1 MPFLTRRGLFHLF
14 YRLRLVAEEHQI
26 CWASSILSD
35 NMEDEDSIY
44 GMVPLTLQ
52 SLFVLYFVDFHIHQ
66 QLYPVTL
73 FPSIGLSVQNLVLLI
88 NE

>member
-1 MPFLTRRGLFHLF
+1 
-14 YRLRLVAEEHQI
+14 
-26 CWASSILSD
+26 
-35 NMEDEDSIY
+35 MEDEDGIY

-88 NE
+88 NEWGDFPLFEEIRIFPAKQRRKLVS

>member
-35 NMEDEDSIY
+35 NMEDEDGIY
-44 GMVPLTLQ
+44 GMVQFNFTIFVCIVFCRFSYTPATIPRDTLSFHRPLCSKPGTL
-52 SLFVLYFVDFHIHQ
+52 
-66 QLYPVTL
+66 
-73 FPSIGLSVQNLVLLI
+73 NL
-88 NE
+88 